1 MRFEDDIAR
10 VRELMPTV
18 DLSEGCL

>member
-18 DLSEGCL
+18 DLSEGCR